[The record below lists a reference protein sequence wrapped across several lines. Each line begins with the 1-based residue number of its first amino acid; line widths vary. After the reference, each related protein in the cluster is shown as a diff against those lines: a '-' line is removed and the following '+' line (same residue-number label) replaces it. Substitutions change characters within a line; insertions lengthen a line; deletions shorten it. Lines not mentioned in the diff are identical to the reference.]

1 MSNNQTTPGETTP
14 HQTIHMDT
22 DTASDSEP
30 NLQTGVSHVH
40 TYISVDTDSE
50 DGGMQLE
57 PPDGEMLH
65 FAEDDSDIEFDERI
79 MGVAMEE
86 DRDGMSSPSQLCTYY
101 HYLDTTF
108 SLIQVYHRKQ
118 R

>member
-86 DRDGMSSPSQLCTYY
+86 DRDGMSSPS
-101 HYLDTTF
+101 
-108 SLIQVYHRKQ
+108 
-118 R
+118 

>member
-1 MSNNQTTPGETTP
+1 
-14 HQTIHMDT
+14 MDT

-30 NLQTGVSHVH
+30 HIPTGGAHLH

-57 PPDGEMLH
+57 SVDGEMLH

-86 DRDGMSSPSQLCTYY
+86 DRDGKYCEPTTYPSPRALP
-101 HYLDTTF
+101 
-108 SLIQVYHRKQ
+108 LIVFLTLININTWDFVNVLI
-118 R
+118 

>member
-1 MSNNQTTPGETTP
+1 MSNNHTTPGDTTP

-30 NLQTGVSHVH
+30 NLQTGVSYVH

-57 PPDGEMLH
+57 PADGEMPH

-79 MGVAMEE
+79 MGVAMED
-86 DRDGMSSPSQLCTYY
+86 DRDGQLSPRLLSTYY
-101 HYLDTTF
+101 QYLHEN
-108 SLIQVYHRKQ
+108 SS
-118 R
+118 